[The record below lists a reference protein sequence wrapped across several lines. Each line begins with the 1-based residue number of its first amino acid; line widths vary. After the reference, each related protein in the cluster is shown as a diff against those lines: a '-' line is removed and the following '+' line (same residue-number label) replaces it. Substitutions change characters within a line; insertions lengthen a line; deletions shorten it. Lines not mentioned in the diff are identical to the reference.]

1 MKMEIELPTDDV
13 TEVEF
18 EYIKIEKHCFTC
30 YSLFHEETDCP
41 QRPRNALPPKERVLG
56 ITQNIALQRIEAE
69 KRRHDDRRGYRRTDD
84 LRSIIKPNTDSYLP
98 RRDRATSRS
107 YYTQSNDQRGQS
119 ILSRT
124 ARSNSG
130 SYRHDAPSVQYRV
143 VDKSR
148 HSSGSSGF
156 HHNTETRAVRAVG
169 TEITGT
175 IPIPQMK
182 LQSLNLVHY
191 FSVPPVG
198 LSGGL
203 SLFWNDD
210 SDITILESS
219 PNLVDTKITHKGVTS
234 FVSFVYGTPAAE
246 NIASFW
252 NKLTTVGHGRD
263 SPWLITGDFNDIL
276 NNAEKVG
283 GPARPE
289 GSFTAFRSF
298 VSQNGLWDLKHSGEQ
313 LSWRGNRYTHFIR
326 SRLDRSMGNC
336 SWAEAFPMGRCR
348 YLRFEGSDHR
358 PLMSYF
364 NADRP
369 RRRGMFRFNRLL
381 TEQEE
386 VTEVIAESWN
396 HSPLDSVIQKLNE
409 CRRGI
414 IKWAKEQQAQS
425 NLIIQR
431 TQVSLE
437 AALSND
443 TPDPTLIEELN
454 STLRKAYITEEQF
467 WQQRSRT
474 QWLKQGDRNTGFF
487 HAATRTRRTINS
499 IPVIEDAQGG
509 VVYEEQD
516 ITRRDERSRTMSLSR
531 MKRSTICELQ
541 RQNNVAQWL

>member
-1 MKMEIELPTDDV
+1 M
-13 TEVEF
+13 
-18 EYIKIEKHCFTC
+18 
-30 YSLFHEETDCP
+30 
-41 QRPRNALPPKERVLG
+41 
-56 ITQNIALQRIEAE
+56 
-69 KRRHDDRRGYRRTDD
+69 
-84 LRSIIKPNTDSYLP
+84 
-98 RRDRATSRS
+98 
-107 YYTQSNDQRGQS
+107 
-119 ILSRT
+119 
-124 ARSNSG
+124 
-130 SYRHDAPSVQYRV
+130 
-143 VDKSR
+143 
-148 HSSGSSGF
+148 
-156 HHNTETRAVRAVG
+156 
-169 TEITGT
+169 
-175 IPIPQMK
+175 
-182 LQSLNLVHY
+182 
-191 FSVPPVG
+191 
-198 LSGGL
+198 
-203 SLFWNDD
+203 FWNDD
-210 SDITILESS
+210 SDITILEYS

-246 NIASFW
+246 NRASFW

-326 SRLDRSMGNC
+326 SKLDRSMGNC

-348 YLRFEGSDHR
+348 YVRFEGSDHR

-414 IKWAKEQQAQS
+414 IKWAKEQQAQC

-431 TQVSLE
+431 TQEALE

-516 ITRRDERSRTMSLSR
+516 ITRVISDYFTQIFKTNGNESFSQIQDLLSQKVTPEMNAMLITIPSDSEIREALKSINGGKAPGPDGFSATFYQAYWHIVGPDVTKDVRSFFTSSHLHPQQNETHIRLIPKITGPRSVADYRPIALCNTHYKIIAKILTRRLKPLLPALISNTQSAFVVGRAISDNVLITHETLHYLRTSEAK
-531 MKRSTICELQ
+531 KRCSMAAKTDISKAYD
-541 RQNNVAQWL
+541 RIK